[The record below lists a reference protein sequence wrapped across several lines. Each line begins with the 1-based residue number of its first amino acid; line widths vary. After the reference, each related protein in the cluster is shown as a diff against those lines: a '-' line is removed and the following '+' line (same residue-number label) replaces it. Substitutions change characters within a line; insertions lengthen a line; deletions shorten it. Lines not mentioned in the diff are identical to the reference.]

1 MEYKIE
7 KKYCWYDK
15 QSKIVLMYFIN
26 CIPFTFDELPDCIM
40 EDEEIIKIA
49 NKESNWEIDNLYK
62 MSYYLICEEAHPMLF
77 DLDLVNP
84 EELPID

>member
-1 MEYKIE
+1 MDYKIE

-26 CIPFTFDELPDCIM
+26 GIPFTFDELPDCVM
-40 EDEEIIKIA
+40 KDEEIIKNA
-49 NKESNWEIDNLYK
+49 NKESKWEIDDLYR
-62 MSYYLICEEAHPMLF
+62 MSYYLISEEAHPMLF
-77 DLDLVNP
+77 DLHLVNP